1 MSCSRYCKKMKNN
14 HTDINGINQADTAWV
29 LVSLIKLN
37 EIKNLVHKNIF
48 YFKDF
53 HSSCVY
59 NGYY

>member
-1 MSCSRYCKKMKNN
+1 MKNN